1 MGALGNRSAGR
12 RVHAAYRHP
21 RARPRPGSAPA
32 QPRAVRHH
40 VGAHREPATRGR
52 PSHRAGSADRGG
64 AVSHTGDDTST
75 AALTARAGPD
85 SISRSQKRTWL
96 IDVDPPP
103 GGPRLPRAGPP
114 WEDPGLADQALQ
126 EPTRP
131 VARLHAGGGGALPGD
146 RRPAGRS
153 LHLHGQGQSGR
164 RRHERHSFLGLGNI
178 GPLAGKPVMEG
189 KGILFK
195 AFADID
201 VFDLEVA
208 SENPEDVIRF
218 CQLLEPTVGGINLE
232 DIRSPD
238 CFHIEEELRDT
249 LSIPVFHDDQHG
261 TAIISGAAL
270 LNALDVVGKDV
281 GQIRVVFAG
290 AGAAALATAEHYV
303 RLGVRREQIVMCD
316 HEGVLHT
323 ERADLDRYKSRFA
336 VRTKART
343 LADAFKDADV
353 FVGLSVAGIVSGDML
368 KAMAKQPIVF
378 ALANPTPE
386 IMPEEAKQARGDA
399 VIATGRSD
407 FSNQVNNVLGFP
419 FIFRGALD
427 VRAKKINEEMEMAA
441 TRALAAL
448 AKEEVPESVT
458 RAYGGDKLKF
468 GPDYLIPKPFDPRV
482 LLWVAP
488 AVAWAAVASGIAGR
502 IIDVEEYRAE
512 LEARL
517 GPERQVM
524 RGLITRAQQDPPSI
538 VFPEGDDPRILRASR
553 ILADEGIARPILLG
567 DLDAI
572 RRQADEGS
580 LTLEDIELMN
590 PRSAAD
596 RDQLA
601 EELWQLRRRRGF
613 TLREAKARVLDP
625 IYYGL
630 LLLRAGRTDA
640 LVAGE
645 EIDYPDSIRPAL
657 EVIGV
662 EPGRKHVS
670 GIYMMIF
677 RQQTFFFADT
687 TVNIE
692 PDAATLAEIATATAK
707 FVTRLGVEPRIAMLS
722 FSNFGSVKHPA
733 ATKVQQAVALLHERE
748 PELQVDGEMQA
759 DTAVVERILTKVY
772 PFAKLRGPANVLIF
786 PDLDAANI
794 AYKLLARLGDAQA
807 IGPILVGMDRPVH
820 VLQRLSEVPDIV
832 NMAVIAAVD
841 ALEHRRHARSTT

>member
-1 MGALGNRSAGR
+1 MSSRRQEALDY
-12 RVHAAYRHP
+12 HAQG
-21 RARPRPGSAPA
+21 RPGKIQVTPTKPFKDQRDLSLAYTPGVA
-32 QPRAVRHH
+32 EPCLEIAKRPEDAYVYTAKGNLVAV
-40 VGAHREPATRGR
+40 VTNGT
-52 PSHRAGSADRGG
+52 
-64 AVSHTGDDTST
+64 AV
-75 AALTARAGPD
+75 
-85 SISRSQKRTWL
+85 
-96 IDVDPPP
+96 
-103 GGPRLPRAGPP
+103 
-114 WEDPGLADQALQ
+114 
-126 EPTRP
+126 
-131 VARLHAGGGGALPGD
+131 
-146 RRPAGRS
+146 
-153 LHLHGQGQSGR
+153 
-164 RRHERHSFLGLGNI
+164 LGLGNI
-178 GPLAGKPVMEG
+178 GALAGKPVMEG

-201 VFDLEVA
+201 VFDLEVG
-208 SENPEDVIRF
+208 SENPDDVIRF

-238 CFHIEEELRDT
+238 CFYIEQRLRET
-249 LSIPVFHDDQHG
+249 LAIPVFHDDQHG

-270 LNALDVVGKDV
+270 LNALVLVKKD
-281 GQIRVVFAG
+281 IAKIKIVFAG
-290 AGAAALATAEHYV
+290 AGAAAIATAEHYV
-303 RLGVRREQIVMCD
+303 RLGATREHIIMCD
-316 HEGVLHT
+316 QKGVIYKGRT
-323 ERADLDRYKSRFA
+323 DLDEFKQRFA
-336 VRTKART
+336 IDTKART
-343 LADAFKDADV
+343 LTEALRGADV
-353 FVGLSVAGIVSGDML
+353 FVGLSVGGIVTGDML
-368 KAMAKQPIVF
+368 KGMAKDPVIF

-386 IMPEEAKQARGDA
+386 IMPDEAKTARPDA
-399 VIATGRSD
+399 IVATGRSD
-407 FSNQVNNVLGFP
+407 FPNQVNNVLGFP

-441 TRALAAL
+441 TRALAQL

-458 RAYGGDKLKF
+458 RAYGGGTLKF

-538 VFPEGDDPRILRASR
+538 VFPEGDDPRILRAAR

-572 RRQADEGS
+572 RHQADDAS
-580 LTLEDIELMN
+580 MMLEDIELLD
-590 PRSAAD
+590 PHTAPD
-596 RDQLA
+596 RQQFA
-601 EELWQLRRRRGF
+601 EELWHLRQRRGM
-613 TLREAKARVLDP
+613 TLREAQTRVLDP

-630 LLLRAGRTDA
+630 LMLRAGRADA

-645 EIDYPDSIRPAL
+645 EIEYPDSIRPAL

-692 PDAATLAEIATATAK
+692 PDAETLAEIATATAN
-707 FVTRLGVEPRIAMLS
+707 FVLRLGVEPRVAMLS
-722 FSNFGSVKHPA
+722 FSNFGSVKHPQA
-733 ATKVQQAVALLHERE
+733 RKVQQAVSLLHERV
-748 PELQVDGEMQA
+748 PDLQVDGEMQA
-759 DTAVVERILTKVY
+759 DTAVVERILTRVY

-786 PDLDAANI
+786 PDLNAANI

-841 ALEHRRHARSTT
+841 ALEHRRHARST

>member
-1 MGALGNRSAGR
+1 MASRRQEALDYHSQG
-12 RVHAAYRHP
+12 
-21 RARPRPGSAPA
+21 RPGKIQVTPTKPFKDQRDLSLAYTPGVA
-32 QPRAVRHH
+32 EPCLEIAKRPEDAYLYTAKGNLVAV
-40 VGAHREPATRGR
+40 VSNGT
-52 PSHRAGSADRGG
+52 
-64 AVSHTGDDTST
+64 AV
-75 AALTARAGPD
+75 
-85 SISRSQKRTWL
+85 
-96 IDVDPPP
+96 
-103 GGPRLPRAGPP
+103 
-114 WEDPGLADQALQ
+114 
-126 EPTRP
+126 
-131 VARLHAGGGGALPGD
+131 
-146 RRPAGRS
+146 
-153 LHLHGQGQSGR
+153 
-164 RRHERHSFLGLGNI
+164 LGLGNI
-178 GPLAGKPVMEG
+178 GALAGKPVMEG

-201 VFDLEVA
+201 VFDLEVG

-238 CFHIEEELRDT
+238 CFYIEQELRET

-270 LNALDVVGKDV
+270 LNALTLVKKD
-281 GQIRVVFAG
+281 IDKIKVVFAG
-290 AGAAALATAEHYV
+290 AGAAAIATAEHYV
-303 RLGVRREQIVMCD
+303 RLGALRSNIVMAD
-316 HEGVLHT
+316 HKGVIYKGREG
-323 ERADLDRYKSRFA
+323 LDEFKQRFA
-336 VRTKART
+336 VDTKART
-343 LADAFKDADV
+343 LADALQGADV
-353 FVGLSVAGIVSGDML
+353 FVGLSVAGIVTGDML
-368 KAMAKQPIVF
+368 QGMAKKPVIF

-386 IMPEEAKQARGDA
+386 IMPDEAKRARPDA
-399 VIATGRSD
+399 IVATGRSD
-407 FSNQVNNVLGFP
+407 FPNQVNNVLGFP

-448 AKEEVPESVT
+448 TREEVPESVT
-458 RAYGGDKLKF
+458 RAYGIDKLKF

-538 VFPEGDDPRILRASR
+538 VFPEGDDPRILRAAR

-572 RRQADEGS
+572 RRQADDAS
-580 LTLEDIELMN
+580 LTLEDVELVN
-590 PRSAAD
+590 PATASD
-596 RDQLA
+596 REQMGTD
-601 EELWQLRRRRGF
+601 LWHRRQRRGM
-613 TLREAKARVLDP
+613 TLREAQRRALDP

-630 LLLRAGRTDA
+630 LMLRAGRADA

-645 EIDYPDSIRPAL
+645 EIDYPDAVRPAL

-662 EPGRKHVS
+662 EPGRKHAS

-692 PDAATLAEIATATAK
+692 PDAETLAEIASATAK
-707 FVTRLGVEPRIAMLS
+707 FVLRLGVEPRVAMLS

-733 ATKVQQAVALLHERE
+733 AAKVQHAVALLHERE
-748 PELQVDGEMQA
+748 PDLQVDGEMQA
-759 DTAVVERILTKVY
+759 DTAVVERILTRVY

-786 PDLDAANI
+786 PGLDAANI
-794 AYKLLARLGDAQA
+794 AYKLLARLGEAQA
-807 IGPILVGMDRPVH
+807 IGPILVGMDQPVH

-841 ALEHRRHARSTT
+841 ALEHRRHARPTTERS

>member
-1 MGALGNRSAGR
+1 MAPASRRQEALDYHSQG
-12 RVHAAYRHP
+12 
-21 RARPRPGSAPA
+21 RPGKIQVTPTKPFKDQRDLSLAYTPGVA
-32 QPRAVRHH
+32 EPCLEIAKRPDDAYLYTAKANLVAV
-40 VGAHREPATRGR
+40 VSNGT
-52 PSHRAGSADRGG
+52 
-64 AVSHTGDDTST
+64 AV
-75 AALTARAGPD
+75 
-85 SISRSQKRTWL
+85 
-96 IDVDPPP
+96 
-103 GGPRLPRAGPP
+103 
-114 WEDPGLADQALQ
+114 
-126 EPTRP
+126 
-131 VARLHAGGGGALPGD
+131 
-146 RRPAGRS
+146 
-153 LHLHGQGQSGR
+153 
-164 RRHERHSFLGLGNI
+164 LGLGNI
-178 GPLAGKPVMEG
+178 GALAGKPVMEG

-201 VFDLEVA
+201 VFDLEVG

-238 CFHIEEELRDT
+238 CFYIEQKLRET

-270 LNALDVVGKDV
+270 LNALTLVKKD
-281 GQIRVVFAG
+281 IDKIKVVFAG
-290 AGAAALATAEHYV
+290 AGAAAIATAEHYV
-303 RLGVRREQIVMCD
+303 RLGALRSNIVMAD
-316 HEGVLHT
+316 HKGVIYKGREG
-323 ERADLDRYKSRFA
+323 LDEFKQRFA
-336 VRTKART
+336 VDTKART
-343 LADAFKDADV
+343 LAEALQGADV
-353 FVGLSVAGIVSGDML
+353 FVGLSVAGIVTGDML
-368 KAMAKQPIVF
+368 QGMAKKPVIF

-386 IMPEEAKQARGDA
+386 IMPDEAKKARPDA
-399 VIATGRSD
+399 IVATGRSD
-407 FSNQVNNVLGFP
+407 FPNQVNNVLGFP

-458 RAYGGDKLKF
+458 RAYGGEKLKF
-468 GPDYLIPKPFDPRV
+468 GPEYLIPKPFDPRV

-538 VFPEGDDPRILRASR
+538 VFPEGDDPRILRAAR

-572 RRQADEGS
+572 RRQADDAS
-580 LTLEDIELMN
+580 LTLEDVELVN
-590 PRSAAD
+590 PATASD
-596 RDQLA
+596 REQMGT
-601 EELWQLRRRRGF
+601 ELWQRRQRRGM
-613 TLREAKARVLDP
+613 TLREAQRRVLDP
-625 IYYGL
+625 MYYGL
-630 LLLRAGRTDA
+630 LMLRAGRADA

-645 EIDYPDSIRPAL
+645 EIDYPDAVRPAL

-662 EPGRKHVS
+662 EPGRKHAS

-692 PDAATLAEIATATAK
+692 PDAETLAEIASATAK
-707 FVTRLGVEPRIAMLS
+707 FVLRLGVEPRVAMLS

-733 ATKVQQAVALLHERE
+733 AAKVQRAVALLHERE
-748 PELQVDGEMQA
+748 PDLQVDGEMQA
-759 DTAVVERILTKVY
+759 DTAVVERILTRVY

-786 PDLDAANI
+786 PGLDAANI
-794 AYKLLARLGDAQA
+794 AYKLLARLGEAQA
-807 IGPILVGMDRPVH
+807 IGPILVGMDQPVH

-841 ALEHRRHARSTT
+841 ALEHRRLARPTTERS